1 MKDKNITTI
10 QLTEEEIALVQNLN
24 ARKEVLTEEINNVA
38 QQRVVL
44 NYRSKNIE
52 KSYEEIV
59 VYERQIATTLTQK
72 YGKGSVDIEK
82 GVFTPM

>member
-1 MKDKNITTI
+1 MADKKETTI
-10 QLTEEEIALVQNLN
+10 QLTEEEITLVQNLN

-44 NYRSKNIE
+44 DYRSRTIE
-52 KSYEEIV
+52 KSYEDIV
-59 VYERQIATTLTQK
+59 VYERQIATSLTQK

-82 GVFTPM
+82 GVFIPM